1 MRWRWPRRP
10 RAQVVA
16 AVVAAHRHGVGQHSD
31 ACIRAERGFQG
42 HGLVDVRAAGLEVTG
57 RADREMAAVRVKDAG
72 EYGGAAPRRVER
84 PHMDA

>member
-72 EYGGAAPRRVER
+72 EYGRRG
-84 PHMDA
+84 PPGG